1 MKPFDTIKDYGKF
14 LKEQEERKLKM
25 RLGVMLVLHGEIS
38 EIMNSFGWKDK
49 GKGSVTETM
58 TKSGILK
65 FDYVKVFKGEK
76 VITTISININDDYVD
91 QWGICSGHN
100 NLTIKGSKS
109 IPSERWYKNGTGIHI
124 EFNPNSEYNGKK
136 TDTFHLT
143 THLKTIDETYNN

>member
-58 TKSGILK
+58 TKSGVFK
-65 FDYVKVFKGEK
+65 FDYVKEFKGEK
-76 VITTISININDDYVD
+76 VTTTISINIHDDYVD
-91 QWGICSGHN
+91 SHGISSGSN
-100 NLTIKGSKS
+100 RIKIKGSKPIQSTRWWKDGTETS
-109 IPSERWYKNGTGIHI
+109 IEL
-124 EFNPNSEYNGKK
+124 NPNSTYYDKK
-136 TDTFHLT
+136 VDTFHLT
-143 THLKTIDETYNN
+143 THLKTINDTYNN